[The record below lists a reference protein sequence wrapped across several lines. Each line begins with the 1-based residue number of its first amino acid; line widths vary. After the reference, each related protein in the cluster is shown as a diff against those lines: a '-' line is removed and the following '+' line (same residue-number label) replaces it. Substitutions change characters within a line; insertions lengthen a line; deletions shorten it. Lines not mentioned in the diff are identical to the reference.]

1 MAVMADMS
9 SAESDGSLQAGFFAN
24 DMGSLDTVR
33 AVTQLVAAGE
43 VDVALCIGE
52 ALRPWWWW

>member
-52 ALRPWWWW
+52 ALRP